1 MRQVSLLVQSVAYGG
16 HLQLNVGPTADGRVP
31 HPQVEILQHMG
42 EWLNVNGEA
51 IWNTTGFPFGIKL
64 GCTTPPA
71 PPALMTHDENTT
83 GYTMI
88 AHTKSAS
95 QPGIHLLQGV
105 SVQEA
110 EAWCSSNSTCE
121 GFDYYSTDDSGNR
134 CGKQGAGGLG
144 WNGCAEFK
152 QAVSVTAVDQSNT
165 LYVKPGYTPG
175 HPPPPPPPR
184 QCYTEN
190 KAAKTLYVMS
200 EWGHCFW
207 HLV

>member
-1 MRQVSLLVQSVAYGG
+1 MCVR
-16 HLQLNVGPTADGRVP
+16 
-31 HPQVEILQHMG
+31 
-42 EWLNVNGEA
+42 
-51 IWNTTGFPFGIKL
+51 TTGFPFGIKL
-64 GCTTPPA
+64 GCTTPPT
-71 PPALMTHDENTT
+71 PPGLTSRHIETPATGFPADDENTA

-105 SVQEA
+105 SVLEA

-121 GFDYYSTDDSGNR
+121 GFDYYSMDDSGKR

-144 WNGCAEFK
+144 WVGCAQFK

-190 KAAKTLYVMS
+190 KATKTLYVMS
-200 EWGHCFW
+200 ESAI
-207 HLV
+207 